1 MSEKNENGK
10 RPRSTRSS
18 RSSQVSHQLSKMS
31 QFERALELLWKAAKK
46 LTEEKER
53 ELTEEKERAMKEL
66 TEEKERAM
74 KELTEEK
81 ERFDTEVMKL
91 EDAMKLKEATL
102 EPLRNR
108 LVVKENA
115 LLQAEQL
122 LRRERKLA
130 VLNRE
135 NKQKIEGRW
144 DADSKRH
151 AVFVAEER
159 FLEKG
164 TVLFE
169 ENADN
174 VFNGEELRGKFADV
188 KFLQGDDR
196 VYLKKPGIGRMS
208 DGYNLFG
215 PLRNGGE
222 AITLVSAGPDR
233 VKEAEPVY
241 YCSNEGILNNVTV
254 TPSCNG
260 SPMEEAN
267 VEMYPLV
274 GDDGKVVGL
283 AARTL
288 KVVTGGTKLTSDGAI
303 HLHLPCPET
312 E

>member
-10 RPRSTRSS
+10 RPRSTRSF
-18 RSSQVSHQLSKMS
+18 S
-31 QFERALELLWKAAKK
+31 QFERALGPLLKAAKK

-53 ELTEEKERAMKEL
+53 AMKELTEEKERAMKEL

-102 EPLRNR
+102 EPLRTR

-122 LRRERKLA
+122 LRRERELA

-222 AITLVSAGPDR
+222 AITLRGEAITLVS
-233 VKEAEPVY
+233 EAEPVY